1 VIPSVDPLELQS
13 RTHGGRGGREEGAA
27 WLELEPHRRH
37 LHDESS
43 PQICTSG
50 TRISDRCCRSSER
63 RAQSIVARLDRR
75 EPVLPLLILGRAGR
89 RERARGSVGR
99 RRPRTPHP
107 RACPALGITA
117 GCCVPRACPAPSV
130 GAAPPAVVR
139 AGSVHTQP
147 GWPPATSSRR
157 AIRILWVGCGQSES
171 SSEGL
176 WISSGY
182 PHSSYSKST
191 PKRNILTYSTKFLAP
206 VVLGISY
213 SIPTTRCGAHL
224 SYSFCLSSLPIL
236 QLILALL
243 PW

>member
-1 VIPSVDPLELQS
+1 VARARAAPPTPPRRVVATDLHIGNPYFGPLLPELREKSSVYCCPPRSSGARASSPHPRSRRSPRASSRERRAPLEL
-13 RTHGGRGGREEGAA
+13 RWGPA
-27 WLELEPHRRH
+27 RRR
-37 LHDESS
+37 DW
-43 PQICTSG
+43 
-50 TRISDRCCRSSER
+50 
-63 RAQSIVARLDRR
+63 
-75 EPVLPLLILGRAGR
+75 
-89 RERARGSVGR
+89 
-99 RRPRTPHP
+99 RPRTPHP

-191 PKRNILTYSTKFLAP
+191 SKKNILTYSTKFPYP
-206 VVLGISY
+206 V
-213 SIPTTRCGAHL
+213 
-224 SYSFCLSSLPIL
+224 IL
-236 QLILALL
+236 
-243 PW
+243 